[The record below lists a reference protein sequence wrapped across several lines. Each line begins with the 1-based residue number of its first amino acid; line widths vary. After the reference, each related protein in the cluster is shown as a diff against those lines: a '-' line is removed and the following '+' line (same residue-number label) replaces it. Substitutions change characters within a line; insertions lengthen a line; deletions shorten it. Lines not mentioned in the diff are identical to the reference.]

1 MPDRITLVPA
11 PDRITAGARALC
23 QALRAHA
30 PDNAHA
36 LAARITDT
44 QQLAGTALRL
54 FLDLTQHAPR
64 PSPEDLLVL
73 DQVAQIAKAAQ
84 NAAAELTAA
93 LARAVENQ
101 RRQADAASTR
111 VVLIGP
117 SPQQFIESATGL
129 LGRIPALAH
138 AIPCDRLIPPSH

>member
-1 MPDRITLVPA
+1 MPDRITPVPA
-11 PDRITAGARALC
+11 LDRITVGARALC
-23 QALRAHA
+23 KALRAHA

-84 NAAAELTAA
+84 DASAELAAA
-93 LARAVENQ
+93 LARSLENQ
-101 RRQADAASTR
+101 RRADTASGR
-111 VVLIGP
+111 LVLIGP
-117 SPQQFIESATGL
+117 TPQQFIASAADL
-129 LGRIPALAH
+129 LDHILALCH
-138 AIPCDRLIPPSH
+138 VMSRDRH